1 MVWSEDERRYYPNK
15 FARIF
20 LLAIEDV
27 MGRNGVAAVLNLARL
42 GHLIDNYPP
51 NNLNR
56 EFGFDDFA
64 GINQAL
70 EDMYGRRGARGL
82 CLRAG
87 RATFKYVLKDAGL
100 MLGLSDL
107 AFRLLPLGIKMKVGL
122 TTMAETFSRLGD
134 QPSRLE
140 EDERNFIYFID
151 KCPVCWGRSSELPI
165 CYGATGILQESLH
178 WVSGGQTF
186 SVVETE
192 CIARGDDTCTFIIGK
207 RPIE

>member
-1 MVWSEDERRYYPNK
+1 MAESKDERRYYPNK
-15 FARIF
+15 FARIYIS
-20 LLAIEDV
+20 AIEDV

-56 EFGFDDFA
+56 EFSFSDFG

-107 AFRLLPLGIKMKVGL
+107 AFRLLPLGVKMKVGL
-122 TTMAETFSRLGD
+122 TAMAETFSRLSD
-134 QPSRLE
+134 QPSHLE
-140 EDERNFIYFID
+140 EEESYFIYLID
-151 KCPVCWGRSSELPI
+151 YCPVCWGRTSDVPI

-178 WVSGGQTF
+178 WVSGGHSF
-186 SVVETE
+186 NVAETE
-192 CIARGDDTCTFIIGK
+192 CIAKGDDTCTFIIDK